1 MDFPTVIAPQV
12 ASPDTHV
19 LSAYLPV
26 PGLGVLPANA
36 FLVRAEEPVLIDAGV
51 MALADQ
57 AFAQITSLMDPR
69 DLRWIWLTH
78 VDRDHVGC
86 LPRLLDAAPQAR
98 IVTNFLG
105 MGKLGLEM
113 ALDPARVYL
122 INPGQTLSVGDRC
135 LHALRPPAFDAPE
148 TTAVFDA
155 RTRTLF
161 SADCFGAV
169 LPQPF
174 EAAEAI
180 DRATLTEGLCT
191 WAQIDAPWLSWLE
204 ASRFLA
210 MLDDV
215 RALSPERIL
224 SSHLP
229 PATDM
234 LDSLTGMLDLARKAP
249 PFLGPDQA
257 ALLAMVTAA

>member
-1 MDFPTVIAPQV
+1 MEFPAVLAPQ
-12 ASPDTHV
+12 AAGPDTHV
-19 LSAYLPV
+19 LPAYLPV
-26 PGLGVLPANA
+26 PGFGVLPANA

-57 AFAQITSLMDPR
+57 AFAQITSLIDPR

-78 VDRDHVGC
+78 VDRDHLGC
-86 LPRLLDAAPQAR
+86 LPELLEAAPEAR

-105 MGKLGLEM
+105 MGKLGLGM

-122 INPGQTLSVGDRC
+122 INPGQGLSVGDRR
-135 LHALRPPAFDAPE
+135 LHAVRPPAFDAPE
-148 TTAVFDA
+148 TTGVFDA

-180 DRATLTEGLCT
+180 DRGLLTEGLCT
-191 WAQIDAPWLSWLE
+191 WTQVDTPWLPWVES
-204 ASRFLA
+204 SRFSS
-210 MLDDV
+210 MLEEL

-234 LDSLTGMLDLARKAP
+234 LDSLTCMLDLARKAP
-249 PFLGPDQA
+249 PFVGPDQA
-257 ALLAMVTAA
+257 AMLAMVTAA